1 MSATSSSTETSEI
14 HCPPRR
20 AHASACASA
29 SARRYCGRRLRSAD
43 RLMSSRR
50 MISLFMLRFSAAA
63 CSRSRARSC
72 SGMFL
77 MVREATSH
85 GRARRMEPLWF
96 HMRLESILVVCGGP
110 PADGGARESGLVPTT
125 AGRISGSSEVRTDTA
140 MQFVAMAGRLAP
152 GPAVLHTSCP
162 VPGNE
167 VPLAAMVCRLRR
179 NRNRKKRDVE
189 HSAIAVL
196 LHRAANG
203 AHPSPRDHQPL
214 SPDSF
219 RFEWNRGRGGNP

>member
-1 MSATSSSTETSEI
+1 
-14 HCPPRR
+14 
-20 AHASACASA
+20 
-29 SARRYCGRRLRSAD
+29 
-43 RLMSSRR
+43 MSSRR

-85 GRARRMEPLWF
+85 GRARRMEPFWF
-96 HMRLESILVVCGGP
+96 HIRLESILVVCGRP
-110 PADGGARESGLVPTT
+110 PADGGAREAASSPRPPVAHPVYRKP
-125 AGRISGSSEVRTDTA
+125 GRIPQCDLSRWQDGSLP
-140 MQFVAMAGRLAP
+140 GRRWTI
-152 GPAVLHTSCP
+152 LHNLG
-162 VPGNE
+162 PGNE
-167 VPLAAMVCRLRR
+167 VPLAAMVWRLRR
-179 NRNRKKRDVE
+179 NRNRKKRNVE
-189 HSAIAVL
+189 HPAIAVL

-203 AHPSPRDHQPL
+203 PHPSPWDHQPL